1 MGEQVDP
8 AGLKLADVSRISS
21 NLISRTK
28 NIMIIKECL
37 QCKKE
42 FKSRSSRR
50 GKYCS
55 RSCVGISQRS
65 ENFVR
70 YSHCLTCNS
79 ELIGK
84 NKFKFCSNSCSTTFN
99 NSNRSTE
106 SRLQQQTTLA
116 NTLKEQGK
124 SRTDEK
130 EIYWVKCS
138 FSSWNNEIWK
148 QLPGFDLLP
157 KLGMWHPITNKGGVV
172 RDHIIS
178 ISFGWENNIDPEIIS
193 HPANCRIIT
202 NHENIKKGAKCEKT
216 LEKLLEEID
225 NFENKV

>member
-1 MGEQVDP
+1 
-8 AGLKLADVSRISS
+8 
-21 NLISRTK
+21 
-28 NIMIIKECL
+28 MIIKVCL

-42 FKSRSSRR
+42 FKSRSPRR

-55 RSCVGISQRS
+55 RTCTGLSRRN
-65 ENFVR
+65 ETFVR
-70 YSHCLTCNS
+70 YSHCLACNN
-79 ELIGK
+79 ELNGK
-84 NKFKFCSNSCSTTFN
+84 NKFKFCNNSCAATFN
-99 NSNRSTE
+99 NSVRSDE

-116 NTLKEQGK
+116 STLKEQGK

-130 EIYWVKCS
+130 EIYWAKCR
-138 FSSWNNEIWK
+138 FGSWNKEIWR

-157 KLGMWHPITNKGGVV
+157 KLGMWNSITNKDGVV

-178 ISFGWENNIDPEIIS
+178 ISFGWENNIDSEIIS

-202 NHENIKKGAKCEKT
+202 NHENVKKGTKCEKT